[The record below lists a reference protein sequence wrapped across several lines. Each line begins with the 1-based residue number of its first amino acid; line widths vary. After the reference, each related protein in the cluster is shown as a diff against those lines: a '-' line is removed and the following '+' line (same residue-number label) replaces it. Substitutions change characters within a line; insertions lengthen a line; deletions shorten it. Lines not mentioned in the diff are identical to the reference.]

1 MFNSTMIDPAQM
13 TLFIVI
19 IVLTTLILILGIQVF
34 FILRELRQTINKANK
49 VLDDTGVITESVSG
63 PISNLSN
70 MATGIKAGSII
81 AALLRR
87 KTMPAGRQESKK
99 RRDDD
104 DE

>member
-19 IVLTTLILILGIQVF
+19 IVLTILILVLGIQVF

-49 VLDDTGVITESVSG
+49 VLDDTGVITESVSV

-81 AALLRR
+81 AALLNR
-87 KTMPAGRQESKK
+87 KKSKK
-99 RRDDD
+99 RKDDD